1 MKNKNLKKPN
11 FDSVVIKNKLNV
23 YLVHW
28 KYFLISGAVCLL
40 CALLYLKSASK
51 IYQTTAK
58 IKILDNSKE
67 LNISFDALTMLGKT
81 AINLENE
88 IEVLKSNR
96 LLETVV
102 DDLNLETY
110 YAFDDGMSDEETRS
124 NPFIIKTNLKD
135 DQLKAPL
142 KYAVT
147 ITKNG
152 YQIINKNE
160 NDTLICNSFIY
171 NSVQPSFPISIRPTA
186 NYAITK
192 FINKEYQV
200 IINSKLTT
208 IRKLTDKLQIGNIGK
223 ESEILSISISD
234 KNKRK
239 SELIINK
246 IIEQFNDDGIKDR
259 QLVSQRTIDFV
270 NDRFAFLS
278 KELENIEENKKTY
291 KKNNNLSLIEFDVD
305 NSIKSKS
312 MSKAELFKSET
323 QLELAQFLKDAL
335 KKNNSNLIPADIG
348 IENNEINAA
357 ISEYNKL
364 VAEKNRIS
372 TSAGK
377 NNPTVQLL
385 NSTIADNEKT
395 ILKSIDNYNAK
406 LTIQTSK
413 NASTNNTF
421 NSEFA
426 KLPEKEKKLR
436 SIERQQKIKETLYLL
451 LLQKREE
458 AAISLAIT
466 NPSVKVVD
474 YAITNP
480 NPIFPKT
487 SLLFV
492 IALMV
497 SVLVPFAFINIV
509 NLLNTKIKNKSEL
522 EAYLPHIPIVGEVP
536 FINEVNFDI
545 EPNKSLA
552 LSDVF
557 NLICAN
563 INYILPINAK
573 SKGKAIYIT
582 SSIKSE
588 GKTFCSINIA
598 FSYAN
603 LGKKVLLVG
612 ADLRN
617 PQIMKVL
624 NHKKGTKGLSDYLH
638 INDMKW
644 QEAVTK
650 CAFAA
655 HNLDI
660 VDCGA
665 VPPNSAG
672 LLVNGKFKTL
682 IEEAKE
688 IYDFIIVDTAPTLLV
703 SDTKLISKYAD
714 AIIIVVRANHTDK
727 EILFHIDNYISQ
739 IKSKN
744 TAFLFNDSKNLLSKK
759 YNYGYYYSVEQTS

>member
-11 FDSVVIKNKLNV
+11 FDSVVIKNKINL
-23 YLVHW
+23 YLIHW
-28 KYFLISGAVCLL
+28 KYFVLSGLICLL
-40 CALLYLKSASK
+40 FAVVYLKSAAK

-110 YAFDDGMSDEETRS
+110 YAVDDAISDEETRS
-124 NPFIIKTNLKD
+124 NPFVIKTILKD

-142 KYAVT
+142 QYSVT
-147 ITKNG
+147 ITANG
-152 YQIINKNE
+152 YQIINKSE
-160 NDTLICNSFIY
+160 NDTLFCKSY
-171 NSVQPSFPISIRPTA
+171 TYSSKLKSFPISIQPTV
-186 NYAITK
+186 NYQIK
-192 FINKEYQV
+192 NFINKEYQV
-200 IINSKLTT
+200 QINSKLTT

-246 IIEQFNDDGIKDR
+246 IIEQFNNDGIKDR

-270 NDRFAFLS
+270 NDRFSFLS

-305 NSIKSKS
+305 TSIKSKA

-323 QLELAQFLKDAL
+323 QLELARFLKEAL
-335 KKNNSNLIPADIG
+335 QKNNSNLIPADIG
-348 IENNEINAA
+348 IDNAEINNA
-357 ISEYNKL
+357 INEYNKL
-364 VAEKNRIS
+364 VSEKNRIS

-385 NSTIADNEKT
+385 NNTIAENEKN

-406 LTIQTSK
+406 LAIETLK
-413 NASTNNTF
+413 NKNKNNSF

-436 SIERQQKIKETLYLL
+436 AIERQQKIKETLYLL

-487 SLLFV
+487 SLLFLV
-492 IALMV
+492 ALMV
-497 SVLVPFAFINIV
+497 SVLIPFFIINLQ
-509 NLLNTKIKNKSEL
+509 NLLNTKIKTKSEL
-522 EAYLPHIPIVGEVP
+522 EAFLPNIPIVGEVP
-536 FINEVNFDI
+536 FVNEINFDVK
-545 EPNKSLA
+545 PNKSLP

-563 INYILPINAK
+563 INYILPINLK

-598 FSYAN
+598 LSYAY

-624 NHKKGTKGLSDYLH
+624 NHKKGSKGLSDYLH

-644 QEAVTK
+644 TDAVTE
-650 CAFAA
+650 CVFNA

-660 VDCGA
+660 IDCGA

-672 LLVNGKFKTL
+672 LLVNGKFKVL
-682 IEEAKE
+682 IEQAKQ
-688 IYDFIIVDTAPTLLV
+688 IYDYIIVDTAPTLLV

-727 EILFHIDNYISQ
+727 EILFHIDDYIHQ

-744 TAFLFNDSKNLLSKK
+744 TAFLFNDSKSVLSKK
-759 YNYGYYYSVEQTS
+759 YYYGYSYSADGAL